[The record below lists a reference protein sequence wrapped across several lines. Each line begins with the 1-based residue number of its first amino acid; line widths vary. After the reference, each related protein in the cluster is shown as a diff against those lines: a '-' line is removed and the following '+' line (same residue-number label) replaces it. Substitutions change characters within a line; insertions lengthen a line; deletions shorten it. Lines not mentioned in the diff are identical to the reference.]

1 MTMRDTREMRKSEDS
16 SFNHRENHCY
26 YEEEADFVEEINGRR
41 CREPMFS
48 RKESSSNSRK
58 SVVEPLGLKTSNIQ
72 HK

>member
-1 MTMRDTREMRKSEDS
+1 MRDTREMRKAEDS
-16 SFNHRENHCY
+16 SFNHTENHCY

-48 RKESSSNSRK
+48 RKESSSSNSRK